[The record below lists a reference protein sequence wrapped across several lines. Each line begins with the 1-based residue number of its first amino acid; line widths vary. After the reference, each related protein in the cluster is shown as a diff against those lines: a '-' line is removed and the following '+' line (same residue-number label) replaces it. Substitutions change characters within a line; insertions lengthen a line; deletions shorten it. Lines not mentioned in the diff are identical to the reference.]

1 MTAPFPQAAYKIT
14 TPRLIIRSAV
24 VDDAEALYR
33 LLSTPENHPSGGA
46 QTNISPDIIRG
57 RIERWGPEYASGK
70 KAILMIT
77 IRETGELIGCG
88 GFNCF
93 ETAEGETCDV
103 ALKRMRDEG
112 YQEGIEEAPGDN
124 ITGEAPRRHTTPYLT
139 DFGVSLDHRYWGKGY
154 GREVLCGQVDFAVEG
169 LGCSIVRVETELEN
183 KPWRAVM
190 RSMEL
195 SELETK
201 GSVSYGEKEV
211 GWVYKIDPATW
222 GDVRGRLE
230 KSGKWPL

>member
-14 TPRLIIRSAV
+14 TPRLIIRSAIT
-24 VDDAEALYR
+24 DDAEALFH
-33 LLSTPENHPSGGA
+33 LLSTPENHPFGGA
-46 QTNISPDIIRG
+46 QTNISPEIIRG
-57 RIERWGPEYASGK
+57 RIERWGPDYASGK

-103 ALKRMRDEG
+103 ALKKKGDEDE
-112 YQEGIEEAPGDN
+112 QEGGEEAAGDSV
-124 ITGEAPRRHTTPYLT
+124 TGEARRLITPYLT
-139 DFGVSLDHRYWGKGY
+139 DFGVVLDHRYWGKGY
-154 GREVLCGQVDFAVEG
+154 GREVLCGQVEFAVEG

-183 KPWRAVM
+183 EPWRAVM
-190 RSMEL
+190 RSIGL
-195 SELETK
+195 GGLETN
-201 GSVSYGEKEV
+201 GAVSYGEKNI
-211 GWVYKIDPATW
+211 GWIYKIDPSTW
-222 GDVRGRLE
+222 SHSRRDLK